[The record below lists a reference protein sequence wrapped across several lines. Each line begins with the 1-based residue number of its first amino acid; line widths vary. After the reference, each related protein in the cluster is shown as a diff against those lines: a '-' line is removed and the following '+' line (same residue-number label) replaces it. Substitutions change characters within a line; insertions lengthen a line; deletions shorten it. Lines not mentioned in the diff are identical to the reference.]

1 MNTNKTAAAIKI
13 VASLILI
20 AVCLWAL
27 ARSSGGIKFRFP
39 DLSLHRGYTNGDYTE
54 ENAYIKDL
62 DIDWT
67 FGDVTVIFSKDGSAS
82 AVSEKS
88 DYLYWKKQSD
98 GTLKIEGP
106 KGVFQNFSRSDLTV
120 KLPEGMSMNSVDIE
134 AVSGNIEYSACD
146 ARKGSFEAVSGAMD
160 ITGSFLEFDL
170 ASVSGG
176 ITARGSFEKADIE
189 TVSGDAELTAD
200 SSLCSV
206 DFESVSGDLTLN
218 LPENTGFSLDFESVS
233 GDFSCSQA
241 TQKNGNKYVY
251 EGGDV
256 RIDAET
262 VSGDVKIN

>member
-27 ARSSGGIKFRFP
+27 ARSSGGISFNFP
-39 DLSLHRGYTNGDYTE
+39 VFSSRIGYTEGDYRE
-54 ENAYIKDL
+54 MNA
-62 DIDWT
+62 DIRDIEIEWPL
-67 FGDVTVIFSKDGSAS
+67 GDVTVTFSKDGSFS

-88 DYLYWKKQSD
+88 DCLYWKKQPD
-98 GTLKIEGP
+98 GTLKLEGP
-106 KGVFQNFSRSDLTV
+106 RGVFLSLPKSALKV
-120 KLPEGMSMNSVDIE
+120 ELPEGLSLDSIDIE
-134 AVSGNIEYSACD
+134 AVSGTVEYLAGD
-146 ARKGSFEAVSGAMD
+146 AYKGSFETVSGSLKISGD
-160 ITGSFLEFDL
+160 FHELDL
-170 ASVSGG
+170 SSVSGG
-176 ITARGSFEKADIE
+176 ITARGSFKETDIE

>member
-1 MNTNKTAAAIKI
+1 
-13 VASLILI
+13 
-20 AVCLWAL
+20 
-27 ARSSGGIKFRFP
+27 
-39 DLSLHRGYTNGDYTE
+39 
-54 ENAYIKDL
+54 
-62 DIDWT
+62 
-67 FGDVTVIFSKDGSAS
+67 
-82 AVSEKS
+82 
-88 DYLYWKKQSD
+88 
-98 GTLKIEGP
+98 
-106 KGVFQNFSRSDLTV
+106 
-120 KLPEGMSMNSVDIE
+120 MNSVDIE

-176 ITARGSFEKADIE
+176 ITARGSFKETDIE